1 MGKAP
6 FRPFEALNPRQGG
19 AVMTAQYIYFLVVW
33 VGVSSS
39 ISNRYYFTLC
49 EITYL
54 CIKLSELGV
63 WRGNLMKKGWEIN
76 LRHL

>member
-33 VGVSSS
+33 VGVSLT

-49 EITYL
+49 EIT
-54 CIKLSELGV
+54 
-63 WRGNLMKKGWEIN
+63 
-76 LRHL
+76 